1 MEIVQA
7 LKQLAK
13 ELSIRSVPKLL
24 KSAQHEGVIGVT
36 RKFAE
41 DALKL
46 SVPKQV
52 IAPPPRSL
60 GKVYSESPESRYSC
74 DLIDFSQNS
83 PQPDARYILVLM
95 QTWSR
100 KMWVKAIPDKTA
112 EVCATA
118 LQDLLQKDDLSPS
131 QPHDLIHDAGKEW
144 SLLYTV
150 LPQSMTER
158 TKDPVDPN
166 GIASL
171 DKGIQTLKQT
181 LEHIIEEE
189 GGNWVRHLQQA
200 VRAYNRTPNSA
211 VLGPPATAENG
222 DSRQF
227 LIDQANAD
235 AFEHNQNLYD
245 KRSAEVEGPKA
256 YRTPTGNKRSF
267 NPQYGSK
274 QVLASIEPGRQYVV
288 DDKDNYDLLTRLL
301 PVHQESE
308 EPRGRLTSERQYK
321 KDTLRPLAEKIHAFL
336 INKPTDL
343 KLLADRYT
351 SKLEDDRITFS
362 AFLKLYPELFEV
374 KDGVV
379 YARTVSQTI
388 KRRSAKPKEDKPE
401 PHQDVIKQI
410 EDLRPS
416 SRLFSEAQRR
426 RSDAVS
432 AHIMSYIPKT
442 TAEQKAQAA
451 EAKRKKAADAQAK
464 KEEKLSA
471 AVQRELEK
479 QRKQLAR
486 LKPPK

>member
-1 MEIVQA
+1 M
-7 LKQLAK
+7 
-13 ELSIRSVPKLL
+13 
-24 KSAQHEGVIGVT
+24 
-36 RKFAE
+36 
-41 DALKL
+41 
-46 SVPKQV
+46 
-52 IAPPPRSL
+52 
-60 GKVYSESPESRYSC
+60 
-74 DLIDFSQNS
+74 
-83 PQPDARYILVLM
+83 
-95 QTWSR
+95 
-100 KMWVKAIPDKTA
+100 
-112 EVCATA
+112 
-118 LQDLLQKDDLSPS
+118 
-131 QPHDLIHDAGKEW
+131 
-144 SLLYTV
+144 
-150 LPQSMTER
+150 
-158 TKDPVDPN
+158 
-166 GIASL
+166 
-171 DKGIQTLKQT
+171 
-181 LEHIIEEE
+181 
-189 GGNWVRHLQQA
+189 
-200 VRAYNRTPNSA
+200 
-211 VLGPPATAENG
+211 
-222 DSRQF
+222 
-227 LIDQANAD
+227 
-235 AFEHNQNLYD
+235 
-245 KRSAEVEGPKA
+245 
-256 YRTPTGNKRSF
+256 
-267 NPQYGSK
+267 
-274 QVLASIEPGRQYVV
+274 
-288 DDKDNYDLLTRLL
+288 
-301 PVHQESE
+301 
-308 EPRGRLTSERQYK
+308 
-321 KDTLRPLAEKIHAFL
+321 
-336 INKPTDL
+336 